1 MLLLKL
7 TYLFTAKILKSLWD
21 LSMEKGYISEEEI
34 VTLEIASSDKSKLN
48 MPQLSSSEI
57 DRLSK
62 TFSCY
67 CKFLEDRWD

>member
-1 MLLLKL
+1 
-7 TYLFTAKILKSLWD
+7 
-21 LSMEKGYISEEEI
+21 MEKGYISEEEI

-57 DRLSK
+57 GKLSK
-62 TFSCY
+62 TFSYY